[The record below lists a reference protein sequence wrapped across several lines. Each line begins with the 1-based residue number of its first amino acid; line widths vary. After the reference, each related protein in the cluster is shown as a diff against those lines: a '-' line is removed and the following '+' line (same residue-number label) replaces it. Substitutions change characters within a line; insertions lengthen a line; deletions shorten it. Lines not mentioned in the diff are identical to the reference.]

1 MVKNFFLVF
10 LKWSS
15 QVSYWF
21 YFLNVFW
28 FKINS
33 YIFEQHFSS
42 LVLSLVLL
50 YLLMDHFTSNFK
62 DIWNKKLPHHLQ
74 FFFDNA
80 ILLWSRLSP
89 ILGNIIFI
97 LGTFFCFSRF
107 SFIFWSAHNSN
118 NNRCHCPYWYYSMIA
133 MTTTNTTTP
142 ANYHHQKL
150 TLLKLFF
157 ISRPCITQNS
167 ISKKK
172 KKNPIQK
179 IQEMFT

>member
-1 MVKNFFLVF
+1 M
-10 LKWSS
+10 
-15 QVSYWF
+15 
-21 YFLNVFW
+21 
-28 FKINS
+28 
-33 YIFEQHFSS
+33 
-42 LVLSLVLL
+42 
-50 YLLMDHFTSNFK
+50 
-62 DIWNKKLPHHLQ
+62 
-74 FFFDNA
+74 
-80 ILLWSRLSP
+80 LWSRLSP

-107 SFIFWSAHNSN
+107 FFIFWSAHNSN

-172 KKNPIQK
+172 KKKSNSEDSRNVYLSSLYRAVIRIKETNKGCWEAQRAATMGNTYCFLGLK
-179 IQEMFT
+179 RKEEKWHCLRTNLGDQRENNQQSHVLNILNMLCLLISTS